1 VQLRGAWAAELG
13 EKDAVELEAV
23 GWLSRCT
30 LDIIGLAGFGYA
42 FDALSAGARANELQ
56 AAVNTIFNAGTP
68 NAALAFLATLVP
80 AVRHLVRA
88 SRYVLAQTLRENS
101 RRSAT
106 ARRSTRSR

>member
-68 NAALAFLATLVP
+68 RSSP
-80 AVRHLVRA
+80 P
-88 SRYVLAQTLRENS
+88 
-101 RRSAT
+101 SAT
-106 ARRSTRSR
+106 SCVPRAMYWRRR